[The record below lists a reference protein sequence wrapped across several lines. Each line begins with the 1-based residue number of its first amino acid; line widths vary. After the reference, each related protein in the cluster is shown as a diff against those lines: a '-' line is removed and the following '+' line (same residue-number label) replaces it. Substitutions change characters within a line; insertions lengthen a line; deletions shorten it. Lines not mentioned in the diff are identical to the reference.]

1 MTKIKTH
8 REIDAAAKLIADWRS
23 MMIVHVIYEQGPLRY
38 GNIASQLELSP
49 TILSEKLSQL
59 TKVGLLLRNK
69 NDGSKEVIYEASKY
83 AKDMVD
89 AYHLLEKVNDS
100 LRIEEDE

>member
-23 MMIVHVIYEQGPLRY
+23 MMIVHVVYEQGPLRY
-38 GNIASQLELSP
+38 GNIAGQLELSP

-59 TKVGLLLRNK
+59 TKVGLLSRIK
-69 NDGSKEVIYEASKY
+69 NDGSKEVVYETSEY

-100 LRIEEDE
+100 LQIEEV